1 LFVFEGV
8 VDGRGADQFQL
19 PREAF
24 AHTDPS
30 AIVKLE
36 ARQVDGEPLPGW
48 LQFNTVTGQF
58 LGTPPPGFSSGLDVQ
73 VTARDAEGREAS
85 VAFKLELGTLPS
97 ASSQPAAPGATPGA
111 SAPTGTGT
119 PEGGA
124 NTSGLG
130 SDGNRDLAVLGAASQ
145 PGVGTPGVA
154 LGGSNFVA
162 DQGPISAGTPG
173 APATAGSPESSA
185 SAESGFPLV
194 RVTEVGGIAVPVSIS
209 DIQARLF
216 VYQGVRDAIGF
227 DQFQVPREAFA
238 HTDSS
243 AFVRLSARTVSGEPL
258 PSWLS
263 FDAIN
268 GVFQGLPPGGVSI
281 SLDLI
286 LTAQDSNGREASF
299 EFKLELGVKDSGE
312 GAPKPIR
319 AGSDPLLSGIDDA
332 DINSEE
338 DKEAAV
344 LAALEAKLLKEQAVK
359 AEKQAQKRGATSF
372 ADQIRAAKASK
383 DPVLAKVLDSK
394 LRQVNRIGS

>member
-1 LFVFEGV
+1 
-8 VDGRGADQFQL
+8 
-19 PREAF
+19 
-24 AHTDPS
+24 
-30 AIVKLE
+30 
-36 ARQVDGEPLPGW
+36 
-48 LQFNTVTGQF
+48 
-58 LGTPPPGFSSGLDVQ
+58 
-73 VTARDAEGREAS
+73 
-85 VAFKLELGTLPS
+85 
-97 ASSQPAAPGATPGA
+97 
-111 SAPTGTGT
+111 
-119 PEGGA
+119 
-124 NTSGLG
+124 
-130 SDGNRDLAVLGAASQ
+130 
-145 PGVGTPGVA
+145 
-154 LGGSNFVA
+154 VA

-173 APATAGSPESSA
+173 APAAAGSPEASA

-194 RVTEVGGIAVPVSIS
+194 RVTEEGGIAVPVSIS

-216 VYQGVRDAIGF
+216 VYQGIREGIGF

-238 HTDSS
+238 HTDPS
-243 AFVRLSARTVSGEPL
+243 AFVRLSARTVSGEEL

-299 EFKLELGVKDSGE
+299 EFRLELGVKDSGE
-312 GAPKPIR
+312 GLPKPIR
-319 AGSDPLLSGIDDA
+319 AGSDPLLSGVDDA
-332 DINSEE
+332 DINAAE

-344 LAALEAKLLKEQAVK
+344 VAALEAKLLKEQAVK